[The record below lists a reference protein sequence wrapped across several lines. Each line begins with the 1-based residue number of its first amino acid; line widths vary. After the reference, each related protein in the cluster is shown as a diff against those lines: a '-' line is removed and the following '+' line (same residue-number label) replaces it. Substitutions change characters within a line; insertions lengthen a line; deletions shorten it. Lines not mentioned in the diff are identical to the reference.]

1 MHVLPEGGVR
11 GCVGAS
17 GLPRRCG
24 DIQEAGENVAFPPG
38 ET

>member
-11 GCVGAS
+11 GCVGAFS
-17 GLPRRCG
+17 LPRRCE
-24 DIQEAGENVAFPPG
+24 DIQEAGGNVAFPTG